1 MIITYALQYYDKG
14 VYNQASL
21 FGFLTDLDLSVVVSK
36 GPPPVVSTL
45 RYSQASMIFY
55 CGYLAGV
62 YPSTLIAQKYRT
74 GRICGIFVFLW
85 GVCEICTVACHSFA
99 GIMVQ
104 RFFLGVLEGG
114 IGPVFAIVCSQ
125 FYKRDEMALRV
136 GLWFSAQPL
145 SNTFAPLISYGFGS
159 IKGPLAGYLL
169 PLPFH
174 VNELMG
180 VDGRISISSLVRV
193 PLPGESLS
201 TFSSPTIPRERP
213 FSTTDNDT
221 WLSNESRRTMP
232 VS

>member
-21 FGFLTDLDLSVVVSK
+21 FGFLTDLDLAVVVK
-36 GPPPVVSTL
+36 PGPPPVVSTL

-55 CGYLAGV
+55 CGCLAGV
-62 YPSTLIAQKYRT
+62 YPSTLIAQKFRT

-85 GVCEICTVACHSFA
+85 GICEICTVACSSFP
-99 GIMVQ
+99 GILIQ

-114 IGPVFAIVCSQ
+114 IGPVFTIVCSQ

-159 IKGPLAGYLL
+159 IKGPLAGYLISSQL
-169 PLPFH
+169 SL
-174 VNELMG
+174 NS
-180 VDGRISISSLVRV
+180 VDGRISIFSLASA
-193 PLPGESLS
+193 LLFGESLS
-201 TFSSPTIPRERP
+201 SSFSLTIQPEPR
-213 FSTTDNDT
+213 FSTTGNDT
-221 WLSNESRRTMP
+221 WPSNVLERIMP
-232 VS
+232 AS